1 MPLEGSGGTDG
12 QARSFGVFRL
22 AFFLWF
28 IRPCGDIFDDVR
40 TLPNELVRAVRRLNG
55 ERRAKWR
62 TQTDE
67 EIERAA
73 TAEFQKYADSV
84 KDVDDLSGVQLMAQE
99 QMLKQLIRIRLE
111 LSALRLSLGGA
122 ASLGNMG
129 L

>member
-1 MPLEGSGGTDG
+1 M
-12 QARSFGVFRL
+12 A
-22 AFFLWF
+22 
-28 IRPCGDIFDDVR
+28 
-40 TLPNELVRAVRRLNG
+40 N
-55 ERRAKWR
+55 
-62 TQTDE
+62 QTDE